1 MSIASRRKQLGL
13 SQADVAKEL
22 NVDQSAV
29 HLWETGKAKPATKR
43 LIPLAAL
50 LRCTVDEL
58 LNGDNTPE
66 AKV

>member
-13 SQADVAKEL
+13 SQADVARAL

-43 LIPLAAL
+43 LIPLASL
-50 LRCTVDEL
+50 PRR
-58 LNGDNTPE
+58 
-66 AKV
+66 

>member
-1 MSIASRRKQLGL
+1 MGIAYRRKQLGL

-43 LIPLAAL
+43 LIPLASL
-50 LRCTVDEL
+50 LKCTVEDL
-58 LNGDNTPE
+58 LSSDDAQKGE
-66 AKV
+66 